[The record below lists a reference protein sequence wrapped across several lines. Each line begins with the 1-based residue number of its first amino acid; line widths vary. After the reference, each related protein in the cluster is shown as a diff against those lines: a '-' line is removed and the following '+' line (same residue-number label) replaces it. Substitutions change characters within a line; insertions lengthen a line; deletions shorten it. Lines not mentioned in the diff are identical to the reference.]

1 MRAASDVYVNLLT
14 ACIIVEIRSVFAL
27 WFEVILRNMMI
38 TAITRYLAL
47 RAIMGVVLRCSRF
60 LEAVCVFEP
69 RAQSV
74 RATKDSAI
82 VSETK
87 DSSAKQ

>member
-1 MRAASDVYVNLLT
+1 MRAASDVYVKLLT
-14 ACIIVEIRSVFAL
+14 VCIIVEIRSVFVL

-38 TAITRYLAL
+38 IPITRYLAL
-47 RAIMGVVLRCSRF
+47 RVIMGVVFRYSRS

-69 RAQSV
+69 RAPSV
-74 RATKDSAI
+74 RAAKYSAI
-82 VSETK
+82 VSRTK